1 LSTSKA
7 KNLKLKMQNHNLKLK
22 ADLKTRSYKYAIRI
36 VEFIDEFPNDMSTH
50 VIAKQLI
57 RAATSIGAN
66 IIEAHSSS
74 SKKDFANFFNHSL
87 KSANETKFGLGLLRD
102 TKKIDKTKIEP
113 LLQEAKELANM
124 LASSLL
130 TMRGKKW
137 FWGFSC
143 GF

>member
-7 KNLKLKMQNHNLKLK
+7 KNLKLK
-22 ADLKTRSYKYAIRI
+22 ADLKTRGYKYAIRI
-36 VEFIDEFPNDMSTH
+36 VEFIDEFPNDMTTH
-50 VIAKQLI
+50 VITKQLI
-57 RAATSIGAN
+57 RSATSIGAN

-87 KSANETKFGLGLLRD
+87 KSANETKFWLGLLRD

-113 LLQEAKELANM
+113 LPQEAKELANM

-130 TMRGKKW
+130 TMRGKK
-137 FWGFSC
+137 
-143 GF
+143 

>member
-74 SKKDFANFFNHSL
+74 SKKDFANFL
-87 KSANETKFGLGLLRD
+87 
-102 TKKIDKTKIEP
+102 IIP
-113 LLQEAKELANM
+113 
-124 LASSLL
+124 
-130 TMRGKKW
+130 
-137 FWGFSC
+137 
-143 GF
+143 

>member
-1 LSTSKA
+1 
-7 KNLKLKMQNHNLKLK
+7 MQNHNLKLK
-22 ADLKTRSYKYAIRI
+22 ADLKTRSYKYTIRI
-36 VEFIDEFPNDMSTH
+36 VEFIDKFPNDMSTH

-87 KSANETKFGLGLLRD
+87 KSANETKFWLGLLRD

-130 TMRGKKW
+130 TMRGKK
-137 FWGFSC
+137 
-143 GF
+143 